1 MFVVIKHAVLF
12 QPANR
17 PASQVGSV
25 CCPDQDGISNWLKSS
40 GCAAR
45 YLVRAQCG
53 LSHHVTLMSP
63 SHQTP
68 WVTISP
74 PGISLSLSLSLSL
87 PSLQDTQFIDF
98 RQWEER
104 EWWKKVLLNF
114 PNPGAEDLRSPL
126 IRDKWEGLPRCGT
139 SNVCVGSTG
148 APDKLISW
156 LCQIDCSHSWWFYFI
171 TKIQSFFHF

>member
-53 LSHHVTLMSP
+53 LSHHVTLMRP

-87 PSLQDTQFIDF
+87 SPFLARNTIYRF
-98 RQWEER
+98 
-104 EWWKKVLLNF
+104 
-114 PNPGAEDLRSPL
+114 SPL
-126 IRDKWEGLPRCGT
+126 RRKRVVEESFIKFSKPW
-139 SNVCVGSTG
+139 SWGSEEPTDTG
-148 APDKLISW
+148 QMRGITALRNIQCLCW
-156 LCQIDCSHSWWFYFI
+156 LHWSSR
-171 TKIQSFFHF
+171 